1 MKKADAGPKSNS
13 KSGSKSNPKSN
24 PKSNTTPVSK
34 PNPEPGSK
42 PSSKSNRSILG
53 ITYVVVA
60 LFLALAYLLIGKRAA
75 RIEN

>member
-24 PKSNTTPVSK
+24 SKPVSK
-34 PNPEPGSK
+34 PNPKPGSK

-53 ITYVVVA
+53 ITYVVVGWQP
-60 LFLALAYLLIGKRAA
+60 IWDISSR
-75 RIEN
+75 